1 MSSSGLYVAP
11 PASSG
16 AGFETFEPAGAYYL
30 FAKFD
35 GVPALSGM
43 TSYQAAAVTMVEKH
57 KIACIPGSNF
67 YLNGEPEEKY
77 LRFAFVMSVD
87 VLAAGVAA
95 LQRMS
100 AGTAQSARHRLSI

>member
-1 MSSSGLYVAP
+1 
-11 PASSG
+11 
-16 AGFETFEPAGAYYL
+16 
-30 FAKFD
+30 
-35 GVPALSGM
+35 
-43 TSYQAAAVTMVEKH
+43 MVEKH

-67 YLNGEPEEKY
+67 YLNGEPEKY
-77 LRFAFVMSVD
+77 LRFAFVRSVD